1 MIKSVHILFL
11 KIFRITKNFE
21 FQPYIFLDNFN
32 QPTNNITGK
41 KFLLKNVTIKEY
53 SKEKALEKAIIF
65 INNNYPHL
73 KGKINFI

>member
-1 MIKSVHILFL
+1 MVKSVRILFMKML
-11 KIFRITKNFE
+11 KLKQKFD

-32 QPTNNITGK
+32 QPTNNVTGK
-41 KFLLKNVTIKEY
+41 KIYLKKITIDEY
-53 SKEKALEKAIIF
+53 TEEKALEKAIIF